1 MVIDIMCLETYILK
15 LNFKMFRNKFIVFL
29 FSSFSLAQ
37 MSVSDITRMGNNQLD
52 AIREE
57 LKNTQL
63 NNSTDTEQL
72 SDVNQISEKESI
84 EGLLIL
90 DDSYDDLFGYK
101 YFQRD
106 INFFDNI
113 PAPQDFRVGPGDELI
128 ISLWGETNL
137 RDTFTINKEGFI
149 FYENVGFINLSNK
162 TIDEAEKHLISKLSE
177 IYSTLSDSSSKTE
190 LMIEIGKIRSLNIY
204 FTGEVFEPGIHLIHP
219 FSDVFMSLA
228 KAGGVKKTGSLR
240 KVEILRGGELLDTID
255 FYQLFNQGENN
266 FTNIRL
272 IDGDVINVPVVKK
285 KISISG
291 EVNRPMTYELKDK
304 ESLEDLISYA
314 AGLTPLSSNNIFV
327 KSVIPISERSSD
339 DNAFSS
345 YNVKL
350 IDSKSTFLNNGD
362 SVKVIGVGEVESTL
376 SIFGR
381 VKNPGEYSAVN
392 STLKDIL
399 DIAGGFDDPIF
410 RKTINDE
417 IVVLRKNENSFY
429 GEEIIV
435 SYNESSSLTLLPG
448 DKIFVYE
455 DINYKNS
462 FTFRIEGEV
471 NKPGTFPLRGDI
483 TLSEALKVAGGI
495 TENGSL
501 KTVSIFQ
508 EFTSIDDDGVVT
520 VTQSPVG
527 NVKSNFILSANSVVK
542 VLPFESVIRVEGNVY
557 APGLIAIN
565 DNSVTMSRAIELAGG
580 RKPYTL
586 KKSSYVLRA
595 NGEIDKSNFFR
606 GRLKRVYPGDTVV
619 VPVDPDPDSFDIT
632 TFVADLSTTLAN
644 IAAILIVIDNNN

>member
-1 MVIDIMCLETYILK
+1 MCLETYILK
-15 LNFKMFRNKFIVFL
+15 LNFKMIRNKFITFL
-29 FSSFSLAQ
+29 FCTFSLAQ
-37 MSVSDITRMGNNQLD
+37 VSVSDITKMGNNQLD

-57 LKNTQL
+57 LRNSKL
-63 NNSTDTEQL
+63 NINETNTEQL

-84 EGLLIL
+84 IIKEGLVNL
-90 DDSYDDLFGYK
+90 DESYDDLFGYK

-113 PAPQDFRVGPGDELI
+113 PTPLDFRIGPGDELI

-137 RDTFTINKEGFI
+137 RDTFIINKEGFI

-162 TIDEAEKHLISKLSE
+162 TIDEAEKHLVSKLSE
-177 IYSTLSDSSSKTE
+177 IYSTLSESSSKTE

-219 FSDVFMSLA
+219 FSDIFMSLA

-285 KISISG
+285 RVSISG
-291 EVNRPMTYELKDK
+291 EVNRPMTYELKDN

-327 KSVIPISERSSD
+327 KSVIPILERSSD

-350 IDSKSTFLNNGD
+350 IDSKSTILNNGD
-362 SVKVIGVGEVESTL
+362 SVKVIGAGDVLSTL

-381 VKNPGEYSAVN
+381 VKNPGDYSAVN
-392 STLKDIL
+392 ATLKDIL

-417 IVVLRKNENSFY
+417 IVVLRKNENLFY

-435 SYNESSSLTLLPG
+435 NYDESSSLTLEPG

-455 DINYKNS
+455 DINYRNS
-462 FTFRIEGEV
+462 FTYRVEGEV
-471 NKPGTFPLRGDI
+471 NKPGTFPLSGDI
-483 TLSEALKVAGGI
+483 TLSEALNIAGGI

-501 KTVSIFQ
+501 QSISIFQ
-508 EFTSIDDDGVVT
+508 EFSSINDDGIISIIE
-520 VTQSPVG
+520 SPVG
-527 NVKSNFILSANSVVK
+527 NAKPSFILSANSVIK
-542 VLPFESVIRVEGNVY
+542 VLPFESVIKVEGNVY
-557 APGLIAIN
+557 SPGLIALN
-565 DNSVTMSRAIELAGG
+565 NNSITMSKAIELAGG
-580 RKPYTL
+580 RKPNTL
-586 KKSSYVLRA
+586 KNSSYVLRA
-595 NGEIDKSNFFR
+595 NGEIDKSNFFKG
-606 GRLKRVYPGDTVV
+606 GRFKRVFPGDTVV
-619 VPVDPDPDSFDIT
+619 VPVDPNPETFDIT
-632 TFVADLSTTLAN
+632 SFIADLATTLAN
-644 IAAILIVIDNNN
+644 IAAILIVVDNNN

>member
-1 MVIDIMCLETYILK
+1 M
-15 LNFKMFRNKFIVFL
+15 
-29 FSSFSLAQ
+29 
-37 MSVSDITRMGNNQLD
+37 
-52 AIREE
+52 
-57 LKNTQL
+57 
-63 NNSTDTEQL
+63 
-72 SDVNQISEKESI
+72 
-84 EGLLIL
+84 
-90 DDSYDDLFGYK
+90 
-101 YFQRD
+101 
-106 INFFDNI
+106 
-113 PAPQDFRVGPGDELI
+113 
-128 ISLWGETNL
+128 
-137 RDTFTINKEGFI
+137 
-149 FYENVGFINLSNK
+149 
-162 TIDEAEKHLISKLSE
+162 
-177 IYSTLSDSSSKTE
+177 
-190 LMIEIGKIRSLNIY
+190 
-204 FTGEVFEPGIHLIHP
+204 
-219 FSDVFMSLA
+219 
-228 KAGGVKKTGSLR
+228 
-240 KVEILRGGELLDTID
+240 LDTID

-291 EVNRPMTYELKDK
+291 EVNRPMTYELKDE

-327 KSVIPISERSSD
+327 KTVIPISERSSD

-362 SVKVIGVGEVESTL
+362 SVEVIGVGEVESTL

-392 STLKDIL
+392 ATLKDIL

-410 RKTINDE
+410 RKTINDQ
-417 IVVLRKNENSFY
+417 IVVLRKNENLFY

-435 SYNESSSLTLLPG
+435 NYNDSSSLTLQPG

-455 DINYKNS
+455 AVNYKNS
-462 FTFRIEGEV
+462 FTYRVEGEV
-471 NKPGTFPLRGDI
+471 NKPGTFPLRDDI
-483 TLSEALKVAGGI
+483 SLSQALKLAGGI

-501 KTVSIFQ
+501 KSISIFQ
-508 EFTSIDDDGVVT
+508 EFTSIDDSGNVSVS
-520 VTQSPVG
+520 QSPVG
-527 NVKSNFILSANSVVK
+527 NAKLNFILSANSVVK
-542 VLPFESVIRVEGNVY
+542 VLPFESVIRVKGNVY
-557 APGLIAIN
+557 SPGLIAIN
-565 DNSVTMSRAIELAGG
+565 DNSVSMYKAIELAGG

-632 TFVADLSTTLAN
+632 TFIADLSTTLAN